1 MACAC
6 GKSSGQPA
14 ESYVVRRADGSTQTF
29 SSKVEAD
36 IAITRN
42 GGTIEVKRK

>member
-6 GKSSGQPA
+6 GKSGGQPA
-14 ESYVVRRADGSTQTF
+14 ESYVVRRADGQTQTVN
-29 SSKVEAD
+29 SKTEAD
-36 IAITRN
+36 ILVTRY